1 MDETKICN
9 KCNIKKETKYFIRI
23 LKDGREKVCV
33 RCVDCR
39 KKESDKLFIRKN
51 GLMGEL
57 FNDIK
62 RYSEDTEPEMVEY
75 EHNGFSLLWNK
86 KTNELID
93 PEDKEVMGKMVAD
106 EDGNLKPQMKEFG
119 EKEEEE
125 EEDELSSYDSYYG
138 DKKENKRNP
147 KTVSETKHIYENKCA
162 ISGNELSLDVAHIS
176 PGGWKDDDTI
186 KNTFLVDKSLHCLF
200 DKYVFSFNPDNPIES
215 PDYDI
220 FNIYEIKI
228 SPLYKN
234 KKLAIDG
241 HDYGRLLKINHYKI
255 KEHWNHFQKI
265 HFEKYR

>member
-9 KCNIKKETKYFIRI
+9 KCNIKKKTKYFIRK
-23 LKDGREKVCV
+23 LKDGTEKPCV
-33 RCVDCR
+33 RCIDCR
-39 KKESDKLFIRKN
+39 NKASERLFIRKN
-51 GLMGEL
+51 GEL
-57 FNDIK
+57 FNDNK

-106 EDGNLKPQMKEFG
+106 EDGNWKPQMKE
-119 EKEEEE
+119 EEEE
-125 EEDELSSYDSYYG
+125 LSSSDSDYG
-138 DKKENKRNP
+138 DKKDNKRNP

-176 PGGWKDDDTI
+176 PGGWKDDDTM

-220 FNIYEIKI
+220 FNIYEIQI

-241 HDYGRLLKINHYKI
+241 HDYGRLLKINHPKI
-255 KEHWNHFQKI
+255 KEHWKHFQKI
-265 HFEKYR
+265 HFERYR